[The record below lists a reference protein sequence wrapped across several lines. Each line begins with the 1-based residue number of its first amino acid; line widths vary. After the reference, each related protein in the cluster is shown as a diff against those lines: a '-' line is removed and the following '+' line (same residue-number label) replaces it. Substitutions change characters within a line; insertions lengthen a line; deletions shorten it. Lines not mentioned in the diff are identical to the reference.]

1 MGNTLIVKY
10 AALECLAA
18 EIAAESADACTDAE
32 VAELAITHERI
43 TRIMGSTGLR
53 RIADVSDREAYREVE
68 CRNLIEFVGERL
80 RVAAPKKR
88 LREVAELSSMLS
100 MTGEPLSP
108 RCPETAAAMADG
120 ALSHEHVIAVLD
132 VLDKVPAATPSD
144 ERDRAEAQLA
154 DIARDFGPREIARA
168 GARILAH
175 LDPDG
180 DLPSDRDRARNRG
193 VGVGTQDSLLMSKL
207 TGHLDPTTRAL
218 FDVVLAAWA
227 APGMNNPDDEHSPH
241 GGRDGDGIDPALLRK
256 AADRDHRSQSQRNHD
271 ALKALL
277 QAAVDGGLLG
287 GSHRGLPPHIIVSIT
302 DEQLRERAGIAHTAT
317 GADLPMTDVIALA
330 ATAQMHLSVF
340 DDITGEPLFHGRA
353 KRLATQA
360 QRFALFSQYGGCG
373 KAGCP
378 TPFAHVE
385 IHHAESDWADG
396 GFTDITD
403 LAPACGPHNRA
414 VGHGPGQ
421 FQTVKIDYGPDR
433 GRYGWSPNGSTGPPR
448 ANHLHRPAQI
458 LADHT
463 AEDAPAEPIATAA
476 ARRLHFL
483 ATETIRLPDAYRHA
497 VNAE

>member
-1 MGNTLIVKY
+1 MGNTLIAKY
-10 AALECLAA
+10 AALESLLA
-18 EIAAESADACTDAE
+18 EIADESTDALTE
-32 VAELAITHERI
+32 SEIAEIAITHERL
-43 TRIMGSTGLR
+43 TRTMGSTGLR
-53 RIADVSDREAYREVE
+53 RIADVSDREAYRTVQ

-80 RVAAPKKR
+80 RVATPRKR

-100 MTGEPLSP
+100 MTGEPLPP

-120 ALSHEHVIAVLD
+120 DLSHEHVIAVLD
-132 VLDKVPAATPSD
+132 VLDKVPAATPSVMR
-144 ERDRAEAQLA
+144 EGAEAQLA

-193 VGVGTQDSLLMSKL
+193 VGIGTQDSLLMSKL
-207 TGHLDPTTRAL
+207 TGHLDPMTRAL

-241 GGRDGDGIDPALLRK
+241 GGNDDDGIDPALLRE

-287 GSHRGLPPHIIVSIT
+287 SSHRGLPPHIIVSIT
-302 DEQLRERAGIAHTAT
+302 DTQLRQHAGIAHTAT
-317 GADLPMTDVIALA
+317 GADLPMTDVVAMA

-340 DDITGEPLFHGRA
+340 EDATGEPLFYGRA

-360 QRFALFSQYGGCG
+360 QRFVLFSQYGGCG

-378 TPFAHVE
+378 APFAHAE
-385 IHHAESDWADG
+385 IHHAENDWADG
-396 GFTDITD
+396 GVTDVTD

-414 VGHGPGQ
+414 VGDGPGQ
-421 FQTVKIDYGPDR
+421 FTTVKIDSGPDR
-433 GRYGWSPNGSTGPPR
+433 GRYGWVPNGSTGPPR

-458 LADHT
+458 VADHVPPDPVSE
-463 AEDAPAEPIATAA
+463 AVQ
-476 ARRLHFL
+476 RRLQFL
-483 ATETIRLPDAYRHA
+483 ITESIRLPRVHRQAA
-497 VNAE
+497 LAE

>member
-1 MGNTLIVKY
+1 MESLLT
-10 AALECLAA
+10 
-18 EIAAESADACTDAE
+18 EIADESTDALTESE
-32 VAELAITHERI
+32 VAELAITHERL
-43 TRIMGSTGLR
+43 TRTMGSTGLR
-53 RIADVSDREAYREVE
+53 RIADVSDREAYRTVQ
-68 CRNLIEFVGERL
+68 CRNLIEFVGEQL

-100 MTGEPLSP
+100 MTGEPLPP

-132 VLDKVPAATPSD
+132 VLDKVPAATPSGA
-144 ERDRAEAQLA
+144 RDRAEAQLA

-193 VGVGTQDSLLMSKL
+193 VGIGTQDSLLMSKL
-207 TGHLDPTTRAL
+207 TGHLDPMTRAL

-227 APGMNNPDDEHSPH
+227 APGMNNPDDDHSPH
-241 GGRDGDGIDPALLRK
+241 GGNDGVDPARVRE

-302 DEQLRERAGIAHTAT
+302 DTQLRERAGIAHTAT

-340 DDITGEPLFHGRA
+340 DDITGEPLFYGRG

-360 QRFALFSQYGGCG
+360 QRFVLFSQYGGCG

-378 TPFAHVE
+378 APFAHVE
-385 IHHAESDWADG
+385 IHHADTDWADG
-396 GFTDITD
+396 GATDVTE
-403 LAPACGPHNRA
+403 LAPACGPHNRV
-414 VGHGPGQ
+414 VGDGPGR
-421 FQTVKIDYGPDR
+421 FRTVKIDSGPDR
-433 GRYGWSPNGSTGPPR
+433 GRYGWTPNGSTGPPR

-458 LADHT
+458 VADH
-463 AEDAPAEPIATAA
+463 APPEPVSVMVQ
-476 ARRLHFL
+476 RRLQFL
-483 ATETIRLPDAYRHA
+483 VAESIRLPRAHRQA
-497 VNAE
+497 VLTE